1 MDTFLGFPTWLIIG
15 ICVLVPVVVC
25 LIIVPLVISGK
36 YKTQAEDDSVIGP
49 SAAFLG
55 TAFTLLLA
63 FVIVNV
69 WSAESAR
76 EEALFREFSQ
86 VEDIM
91 LEVSVIDPAME
102 KEFHDS
108 LQTYVNSL
116 IAKEIEVSPPIGG
129 DDETNNAFQDFLKVV
144 DKSQV
149 ELSADK
155 TKATE
160 ANGLFT
166 EVQQLISERQT
177 RVNSGGAHLDVIFV
191 AIMALLGLMTVI
203 LVSLLPATSS
213 KKSKWVQSLSV
224 AITTGLIMSMVFYIS
239 SVGYS
244 HRAEQGQIERIL
256 ELFNR

>member
-129 DDETNNAFQDFLKVV
+129 DDETNNEFQDFLKVV

>member
-1 MDTFLGFPTWLIIG
+1 MDMFLGFPTWLIIG
-15 ICVLVPVVVC
+15 ICVLVPVGVC
-25 LIIVPLVISGK
+25 FIIVPSVINGK
-36 YKTQAEDDSVIGP
+36 YKTQPEDDSVMGP

-86 VEDIM
+86 VEDVM
-91 LEVSVIDPAME
+91 LEVSVIDPGMQEQFRA
-102 KEFHDS
+102 S
-108 LQTYVNSL
+108 LQTYVDSL
-116 IAKEIEVSPPIGG
+116 ITLEIDVAAPTGG
-129 DDETNNAFQDFLKVV
+129 APETNTAFRDFLKVA

-149 ELSADK
+149 ALSSDK

-203 LVSLLPATSS
+203 LVSLLPVTSS
-213 KKSKWVQSLSV
+213 KKSKWIQSLSV
-224 AITTGLIMSMVFYIS
+224 AIATGLIMSLVFYIS
-239 SVGYS
+239 SAAYS
-244 HRAEQGQIERIL
+244 HRAEQGQVDRIQ
-256 ELFNR
+256 EVFKA

>member
-1 MDTFLGFPTWLIIG
+1 MDTFLGFPTWVIIG
-15 ICVLVPVVVC
+15 ICVLVPVIVC

-36 YKTQAEDDSVIGP
+36 YKTQPEDDSVIGP

-102 KEFHDS
+102 KEFHES

-129 DDETNNAFQDFLKVV
+129 DDETNSAFQAFLKVV

-213 KKSKWVQSLSV
+213 EKSKWVQSLSV

-256 ELFNR
+256 ELFSK

>member
-203 LVSLLPATSS
+203 LVSLLPTTSS

-256 ELFNR
+256 ELFSK